1 MLKTFKLN
9 YACLVFQYFK
19 MTGLLFML
27 PSKHML
33 QRYIQVINA
42 SKYETSTN
50 YVLLTTSYDQILQG
64 VPPVFVNASIYD
76 VFVWLHY
83 YVSRANQVFSPEET
97 LRYQIFQFDLVA
109 SSNGNK
115 NFAEAE

>member
-1 MLKTFKLN
+1 
-9 YACLVFQYFK
+9 
-19 MTGLLFML
+19 MTLLLFML
-27 PSKHML
+27 PPNNML
-33 QRYIQVINA
+33 QRYIQVLNA

-83 YVSRANQVFSPEET
+83 YVTRANQVFSLQES

-109 SSNGNK
+109 SNKGNK
-115 NFAEAE
+115 NFVEAE

>member
-1 MLKTFKLN
+1 MLVRFLIFQN
-9 YACLVFQYFK
+9 ELVIV
-19 MTGLLFML
+19 ML
-27 PSKHML
+27 QSKNML
-33 QRYIQVINA
+33 QRYIQVLNA

-83 YVSRANQVFSPEET
+83 YVSRENQVFSPEET

-109 SSNGNK
+109 LSNENK
-115 NFAEAE
+115 NFVEAE